1 MLRSDEEILLLRIRK
16 ESLVEPLALAPEAR
30 TQLEERWVYL
40 LVYLETEVV
49 AVVLRRLARKVRLAR
64 GRVRVGLAFLDHQP
78 EAHQRGH
85 QSQKVVRPDA
95 DRLRKAGEILWTAR
109 QPGED
114 VEIERGE
121 QGLGRHEAIPD
132 ARDLAYVG
140 NGGHQA
146 APTTSCERPRRCPL
160 RRYCQI
166 GADGSNRRRA
176 GYNLPSNIACATPSK
191 ASRSF
196 RPRRKVAR

>member
-1 MLRSDEEILLLRIRK
+1 MLRSAEEIRLLRIGK

-85 QSQKVVRPDA
+85 QSQKLVRPDA

-140 NGGHQA
+140 NGVHQA
-146 APTTSCERPRRCPL
+146 APTTSAPVLP
-160 RRYCQI
+160 
-166 GADGSNRRRA
+166 DRRRRVKPEGSWLRFA
-176 GYNLPSNIACATPSK
+176 VEHRLRHPKQSVEILPAEAQS
-191 ASRSF
+191 
-196 RPRRKVAR
+196 RKVSKE